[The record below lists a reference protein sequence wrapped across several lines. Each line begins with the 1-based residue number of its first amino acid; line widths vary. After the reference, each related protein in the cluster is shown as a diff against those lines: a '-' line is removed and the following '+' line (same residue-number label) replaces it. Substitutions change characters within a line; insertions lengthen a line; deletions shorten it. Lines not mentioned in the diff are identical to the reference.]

1 MWMDDFM
8 RRLNDPSGSS
18 TPQSSYPGP
27 STPPSYSPGSSGSS
41 LNRRNAEC
49 SNCKFLAEKIKT
61 LEARNKILEAR
72 NKILEG
78 ALEMARHPENH
89 TDHSAAILHEIY
101 NDMGKLRLE

>member
-1 MWMDDFM
+1 MK
-8 RRLNDPSGSS
+8 SGLHIRGS

-41 LNRRNAEC
+41 LNRRNVEC

-61 LEARNKILEAR
+61 LEARI
-72 NKILEG
+72 KILEG